1 MSEYRTCW
9 AFIAILAL
17 SPSAFA
23 DRAVPPGRPLPGGFG
38 APAPGFA
45 GKRIAPERFQP
56 APQPL
61 AAPHPSGAS
70 VLELMEDDAGRMARR
85 MAGGDDT
92 AQLGKSGAWGEDCF
106 SGNCSLKVAGYQ
118 SYRSNIPGWG
128 FPVVEK
134 PKPGEYRYLRFAWK
148 RPQGNGIMVQLAVSG
163 GTDWGRYFAGQNT
176 VGFYPA
182 LQVNANPPREWE
194 VITRDLYMDFGSV
207 PFNLT
212 GFAFVSMDGVALF
225 DHVYLGRTIEDL
237 DKVTE
242 AARFWARKT
251 GTLGATQLEEHWKNL
266 ASPDAA
272 VRQPSVW
279 ALGACGVSTVPYVK
293 ERIKFADAAETEK
306 KINQLVA
313 DLDSPRFAVR
323 EKAFKE
329 LESIG
334 LTAKP
339 HLEAALKE
347 GISVEWLMRL
357 EKLVAKCKGDDAV
370 LTSPQ
375 EILLRSMHILEQAET
390 KEAKAFLEQLSKAN
404 LEAGLS
410 LEAKAAIER
419 LEKRKR

>member
-1 MSEYRTCW
+1 M
-9 AFIAILAL
+9 L
-17 SPSAFA
+17 SLSSTAPA
-23 DRAVPPGRPLPGGFG
+23 DRAVPPGRPVPGGF
-38 APAPGFA
+38 APGWA
-45 GKRIAPERFQP
+45 GKRIYPERFQP
-56 APQPL
+56 APQAL

-92 AQLGKSGAWGEDCF
+92 AQLGKAGAWGEDCF

-118 SYRSNIPGWG
+118 SYRTSIPGWG
-128 FPVVEK
+128 FPIVEK

-163 GTDWGRYFAGQNT
+163 GPDWGRYFSGQNT

-194 VITRDLYMDFGSV
+194 VITRDLYTDFGGV

-212 GFAFVSMDGVALF
+212 GFAFTSMDGFALF

-251 GTLGATQLEEHWKNL
+251 GTLGATQLEEHWKNI
-266 ASPDAA
+266 ASQDAA

-279 ALGACGVSTVPYVK
+279 ALGACGVSSISFLKDQIKMPDAG
-293 ERIKFADAAETEK
+293 EMERRIK
-306 KINQLVA
+306 QLVA
-313 DLDSPRFAVR
+313 DLDSSRYPVR
-323 EKAFKE
+323 EKAFKD

-334 LTAKP
+334 RTAQP
-339 HLEAALKE
+339 HLEEALKE
-347 GISVEWLMRL
+347 GISVEWRMRL
-357 EKLVAKCKGDDAV
+357 EKLIAKCKAEDLV
-370 LTSPQ
+370 LTRSQ
-375 EILLRSMHILEQAET
+375 EVLLRVMHVLEQAET
-390 KEAKAFLEQLSKAN
+390 KEAKAILEQLAKAN

-410 LEAKAAIER
+410 LDAKAALER
-419 LEKRKR
+419 LEKRKK